1 MNGVSLFAN
10 VGIAELYLKE
20 CGIDIVVANE
30 LVDKRADF
38 YRHIYPECEM
48 IQGDITDDDIFN
60 QVINKSIEK
69 NCKFMIATPPCQGM
83 SVAGKRDY
91 SDPRNSLILRAVQ
104 AIELIQPEYVI
115 IENVIQ
121 QLKTIIQV
129 NGEEI
134 TIGDY
139 INKKLGPIY
148 NINENKV
155 LNAEDYGI
163 PQNRKRA
170 ILLLCKHDKWEFP
183 EKDNKK
189 KTVMDTIGHLPSI
202 EAIVKENDKRNEKIF
217 RENDKKIEAAK
228 KFHKWH
234 IPKIHTWRHIEV
246 MLHTE
251 TGETAF
257 NNEVYYPKKEDG
269 TKVRGYNTTYK
280 RMKWD
285 TPAPTITVANGCISS
300 QCNVHPGRLNED
312 GTYSDAR
319 TLTIYELMLLS
330 TIPDD
335 WDIPEW
341 ASDNLIRHV
350 IGEGI
355 PPLLVKKIV
364 QNMPRK

>member
-48 IQGDITDDDIFN
+48 IQGDITDDEIFN
-60 QVINKSIEK
+60 EVISKSIDK
-69 NCKFMIATPPCQGM
+69 KCKFMIATPPCQGM
-83 SVAGKRDY
+83 SVAGRRDY

-104 AIELIQPEYVI
+104 AIELIRPDYVI

-121 QLKTIIQV
+121 QLRTEINV
-129 NGEEI
+129 DGEAI
-134 TIGDY
+134 SIGDY
-139 INKKLGPIY
+139 INKKLGSIY
-148 NINENKV
+148 QINEDKV
-155 LNAEDYGI
+155 LNAEDYGV
-163 PQNRKRA
+163 PQSRKRA
-170 ILLLCKHDKWEFP
+170 ILLLSKHGKWEFP
-183 EKDNKK
+183 QKENRKV
-189 KTVMDTIGHLPSI
+189 TVRDAIGHLPSV
-202 EAIVKENDKRNEKIF
+202 EAIVKEKDKKDIF
-217 RENDKKIEAAK
+217 KDNDKKVEIAK
-228 KFHKWH
+228 KYHKWH
-234 IPKIHTWRHIEV
+234 IPRIHTWRHIEV

-251 TGETAF
+251 PGQTAF
-257 NNEVYYPKKEDG
+257 NNEVYYPKKADG
-269 TKVRGYNTTYK
+269 TKVRGYDTTYK
-280 RMKWD
+280 RMQWD
-285 TPAPTITVANGCISS
+285 RPAPTITVANGCISS
-300 QCNVHPGRLNED
+300 QCNVHPGRKNED

-335 WDIPEW
+335 WNIPDW

-355 PPLLVKKIV
+355 PPLLIKKIV
-364 QNMPRK
+364 QNMPKK